1 MAAAEGRLSIV
12 EDNDVTALKLV
23 NSEERIVNSEVF
35 DLQGRKVNQPAK
47 GLYILNGKK
56 VVIKK

>member
-23 NSEERIVNSEVF
+23 NSEERIVNSEVY